1 MNIGSLY
8 AVKQWFWLLF
18 PTKETAAAVNPASPT
33 TPGFFE
39 AVAAFP
45 STAAAVTVDFWSK
58 HFNCEVT
65 YFSSDSFIVFLEED
79 GKYKK
84 VLTSEGR
91 IGWTWFSETYNECFE
106 EVSS

>member
-18 PTKETAAAVNPASPT
+18 PTKDTTTAAAAEATAPADPY
-33 TPGFFE
+33 
-39 AVAAFP
+39 FP
-45 STAAAVTVDFWSK
+45 CWCPSSIAAADYWSK
-58 HFNCEVT
+58 QYSCEVT
-65 YFSSDSFIVFLEED
+65 YFSPDSFLVFLEED

-84 VLTSEGR
+84 VLTSDGR

-106 EVSS
+106 EVLS